1 VPEAFQAVGPD
12 GTGQVESGDDLELTA
27 QPIDLFGPGVVGPQQ
42 LDDDR
47 QGVGGPPRPEE
58 HRPVTGGDRVE
69 HVVALELGLHG
80 PSLSRAGA
88 GRNTP

>member
-1 VPEAFQAVGPD
+1 MPKAFQAVGPD
-12 GTGQVESGDDLELTA
+12 GTGQVEAGDDLELTA

-58 HRPVTGGDRVE
+58 HGPVAGGDRAE
-69 HVVALELGLHG
+69 HLVARELRLHA
-80 PSLSRAGA
+80 PTLPRIGA
-88 GRNTP
+88 GRKNG